1 MIDER
6 VIVINV
12 EEGWSNLPRREEF
25 EELVSGVGARVIEN
39 LVVKREKLDPKYYI
53 GTGKVS
59 EIRKLIEAH
68 QPTLVC
74 FGNDLSPA
82 QERNLEKELC
92 CRVLDRT
99 GLILDI
105 FAQRARSFEGK
116 LQVELAQLTHLS
128 TRLIRGWSHLE
139 RQKGGIGL
147 RGPGETQLETDR
159 RLINVRIKSINKR
172 LLQVRGRRREGSKSR
187 KKAFLKTVAIVG
199 YTNAGKST
207 LFSQLTGEKVYAAD
221 QLFATLDTT
230 LRSICVPGESKLLLS
245 DTVGFISDL
254 PPELVAAFEATLE
267 ETREASLILHVV
279 DASNFEKHEQIQE
292 VKNILQRLQSDDVP
306 MLEVYNKIDRLDY
319 DCQPRIDRDSRVDI
333 TRVWMSALSG
343 EGSELLRSAIGEFF
357 ERDKGKRRLKIGPNG
372 GRLRALLYEWDAITS
387 ESQCRS
393 GEWLVELSVS
403 ATRWEMFCRDKDFS
417 LFVKEIPWDAEISAN

>member
-1 MIDER
+1 M
-6 VIVINV
+6 
-12 EEGWSNLPRREEF
+12 
-25 EELVSGVGARVIEN
+25 SGVGARIIMS
-39 LVVKREKLDPKYYI
+39 LVVKREHVDPKYYV

-59 EIRKLIEAH
+59 EIRKLVESH
-68 QPTLVC
+68 RPTLVC
-74 FGNDLSPA
+74 FGNDLSPT

-92 CRVLDRT
+92 CRVLDRS

-159 RLINVRIKSINKR
+159 RLINVRIKAINKR
-172 LLQVRGRRREGSKSR
+172 LLQVKDRRREGSKAR
-187 KKAFLKTVAIVG
+187 QKAFLKTVAIIG

-207 LFSQLTGEKVYAAD
+207 LFNHLTGEKVYAAD

-230 LRSICVPGESKLLLS
+230 LRRICVPGESKVLLS

-279 DASNFEKHEQIQE
+279 DASNLEKHDQIQE
-292 VKNILQRLQSDDVP
+292 VKNILQRLRSDQVP
-306 MLEVYNKIDRLDY
+306 TIEVYNKIDQLNYESRA
-319 DCQPRIDRDSRVDI
+319 RIDRDGQGDI

-343 EGSELLRSAIGEFF
+343 EGSELLRLAIGEFF
-357 ERDKGKRRLKIGPNG
+357 GRNKRKRLLKIGPEAA
-372 GRLRALLYEWDAITS
+372 RLRALLYRWDAITS
-387 ESQCRS
+387 ETQCLS
-393 GEWLVELSVS
+393 GEWVVSISLSDR
-403 ATRWEMFCRDKDFS
+403 RWEMFCRDEDFA
-417 LFVKEIPWDAEISAN
+417 LFVKEIPWEAEISAN